1 MTAKATFVADES
13 NNDED
18 VRMNMIDKESAEVDI
33 QGDEQTELDAVCMVY
48 VLYDYVAENED
59 ELNLNEGDFVKVTEL
74 GTEEDMDWWNGY
86 LSQDPG
92 KYGTFP
98 KNYVSLMLEFES
110 TKYLI
115 STDTNEVYNIDNI
128 EDCLGV
134 FDDSTYTLTDL
145 DGIQKDWSAAILL

>member
-1 MTAKATFVADES
+1 MADNSLHIEESGLLNDSVTAKATFVADES

-86 LSQDPG
+86 YQDLAS
-92 KYGTFP
+92 TELFP
-98 KNYVSLMLEFES
+98 KLRFAY
-110 TKYLI
+110 
-115 STDTNEVYNIDNI
+115 
-128 EDCLGV
+128 
-134 FDDSTYTLTDL
+134 
-145 DGIQKDWSAAILL
+145 A